1 MTFLWAFRLNLTNI
15 STSQGMDAEGLSEP
29 TEKGSCEE
37 STVVSVRTGCC
48 SFNPVSG
55 SGKRWHQSQ
64 MLLLPF
70 VPIAALIAQ
79 NCWSMMNIIIYQT
92 EMKELRRQESKLWS

>member
-1 MTFLWAFRLNLTNI
+1 
-15 STSQGMDAEGLSEP
+15 MDAEGLSEP
-29 TEKGSCEE
+29 TEKGSMDE

-79 NCWSMMNIIIYQT
+79 NCWSMMNIIIYQS
-92 EMKELRRQESKLWS
+92 EMKELRRQVITSTIYFDLT